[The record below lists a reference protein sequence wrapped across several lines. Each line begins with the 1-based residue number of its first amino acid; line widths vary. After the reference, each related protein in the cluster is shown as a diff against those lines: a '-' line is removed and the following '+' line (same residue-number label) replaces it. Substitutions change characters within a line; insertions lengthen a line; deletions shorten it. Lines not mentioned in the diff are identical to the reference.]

1 VGAKRRGP
9 QVPRFDAHDR
19 LLDAPV
25 AATLD
30 LHGATALE
38 AKAQAGSFLQTAA
51 RTRPGKV
58 VHLITGRGKN
68 SPAGSVLK
76 PAVRAVVR
84 AAGPA
89 VAEWDEDVDGGGF
102 LVRLR

>member
-1 VGAKRRGP
+1 MARGRRGGP
-9 QVPRFDAHDR
+9 GPRFDARDG

-30 LHGATALE
+30 LHGMTALE
-38 AKAQAGSFLQTAA
+38 AKARAASFLQASA
-51 RTRPGKV
+51 RARPGTV

-68 SPAGSVLK
+68 SAGGPVLK
-76 PAVRAVVR
+76 PAVRTVLR